1 MIYIA
6 YNNETGEIDE
16 FAYSSLDMIPQGKS
30 YLEVSEETWNNAQ
43 GKVMKVENG
52 QFIYSN
58 PPPTLED
65 YDKAMEEHLKE
76 QRIARGYT
84 LREPSD
90 YKGSSVERWNQD
102 AIDWIAHR
110 DAVMLYG
117 LQIMNH
123 YQETGEAPSLNE
135 FKQNLPI
142 IQWTLN

>member
-76 QRIARGYT
+76 
-84 LREPSD
+84 
-90 YKGSSVERWNQD
+90 
-102 AIDWIAHR
+102 
-110 DAVMLYG
+110 
-117 LQIMNH
+117 
-123 YQETGEAPSLNE
+123 
-135 FKQNLPI
+135 
-142 IQWTLN
+142 

>member
-16 FAYSSLDMIPQGKS
+16 FAYSSLDMIPLGKS